1 MTKLFH
7 YTRGPIKKFQ
17 KGLIPKS
24 ELWSNQKLE
33 KEFPWVKDKF
43 SFCFL
48 DSPVPREWIV
58 NFSGEYWRKI
68 RGRNGNLLLSFDVNE
83 LDEAYILDYSYLA
96 KLGTGIKTLG
106 FEGYF
111 QSRIKL
117 SRYSGGYELPECI
130 IANVVSRDRLSI
142 TGNINS
148 GTEKYTLEDI
158 TKSAQIITEELNMYK
173 NA

>member
-83 LDEAYILDYSYLA
+83 LDE
-96 KLGTGIKTLG
+96 
-106 FEGYF
+106 
-111 QSRIKL
+111 
-117 SRYSGGYELPECI
+117 LPECI

-158 TKSAQIITEELNMYK
+158 TKSAQIITEELN
-173 NA
+173 